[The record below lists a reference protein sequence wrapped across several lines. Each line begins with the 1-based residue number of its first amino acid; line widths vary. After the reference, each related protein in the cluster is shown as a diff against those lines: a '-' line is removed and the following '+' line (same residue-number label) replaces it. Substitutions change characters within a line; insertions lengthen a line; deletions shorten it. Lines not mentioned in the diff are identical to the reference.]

1 MARGAKV
8 TGYCGMPEHLKQGDS
23 TNVIDL
29 QPDAESDTTIQP
41 AEKVKRV
48 RRRRRRRRG
57 RRVTRGVYDT
67 LSDKTDR
74 KKDRE
79 LSDRTTEATKL
90 AVRKAGIPDD
100 VTRNSS
106 TDCRGAGCGRGCD
119 HSDVGLIGRRVLS
132 GNTAYPGPGA
142 AISASEENTFTFG
155 GSATAVGG
163 NGLSHLPTAT
173 MAKQRCTHDRRVRE
187 RETIRPETRGSFEED
202 FVSGSSCFPLCPR
215 GSPITAWSHWPR
227 TGLSEHHT
235 MSC

>member
-1 MARGAKV
+1 MQQLLAVQR
-8 TGYCGMPEHLKQGDS
+8 QQFGDAQQE
-23 TNVIDL
+23 TADRLWQQIDVL
-29 QPDAESDTTIQP
+29 HRQAADQQQQMRAMQEQNSASQ
-41 AEKVKRV
+41 
-48 RRRRRRRRG
+48 
-57 RRVTRGVYDT
+57 
-67 LSDKTDR
+67 
-74 KKDRE
+74 
-79 LSDRTTEATKL
+79 KL
-90 AVRKAGIPDD
+90 AVRKAGIPDN
-100 VTRNSS
+100 VTHNSS
-106 TDCRGAGCGRGCD
+106 TDCRGTGCGRDCD

-132 GNTAYPGPGA
+132 GNTAYPGPVA

-187 RETIRPETRGSFEED
+187 RETIRPEIRGSFGED

-215 GSPITAWSHWPR
+215 GSPFTAWSHWPM